1 MQRSSIRGTC
11 AEGRRLLATTAVAV
25 AGLACLVAGCR
36 EGGVDR
42 MQEKGPSRQEP
53 DDDRP
58 PGAGASGPVAGSHP
72 GASLPAKIARDE
84 ETPPAE
90 GPIVLRSVTDK
101 TGIVFR
107 HTDGSSGRLYIMET
121 VASGLATFDYDG
133 DGLIDVYFVNGAPL
147 QGTKSDTLPRN
158 RLFRN
163 LGEFRFT
170 DVTGEAGVGDTG
182 FGLGVAVGDYDND
195 GDPDLYVSNFG
206 PNAMYRNNGDGTFT
220 EVARQTGTAAG
231 DERKVGAGTCF
242 LDMDA
247 DGDLDLFVANYL
259 AFSYDMEVTHSLRGV
274 PIYPDPS
281 RFPPWPAN
289 LFRNN
294 GDGTFTDVG
303 KKSNVALSLGRG
315 MGMVCADY
323 DNDGDTDIFVNND
336 GPPGNFLFRNDGT
349 GAFEE
354 VGTLSG
360 VTYDAAGLAHGSMG
374 VDSGDFDNDGR
385 LDFYV
390 TSYQDQLATLFRNLG
405 EGFFDDVTQPTG
417 AGLGSLNYVTWGC
430 SLVDL
435 DNDGHKDVFF
445 ACGHLIDNID
455 GLDDSTSYRAPPV
468 VLHNMGSGR
477 FTNVSESCG
486 DGTRQ
491 ASVGRGAALDDLD
504 NDGRVD
510 VVINNSRRPPTVL
523 RNESETGN
531 HWIQVRLRGV
541 KSNRDGVG
549 ARVTVVAGDLRQIDE
564 VHSGRGYQS
573 HFGSRLHFGLGAH
586 DRVDRI
592 EVRWIGAGVD
602 VLEDVAA
609 DQLLTITEGGTKQAD
624 GDSP

>member
-1 MQRSSIRGTC
+1 V
-11 AEGRRLLATTAVAV
+11 AVAV
-25 AGLACLVAGCR
+25 AGLACLVAGCLD
-36 EGGVDR
+36 GGVPR
-42 MQEKGPSRQEP
+42 TPEKRPSRQQRA
-53 DDDRP
+53 DDRRPDPGP
-58 PGAGASGPVAGSHP
+58 PGLVADTHPDASAPTKTVFP
-72 GASLPAKIARDE
+72 PTKIVHE
-84 ETPPAE
+84 GESPPAE
-90 GPIVLRSVTDK
+90 GPIVLRSVTGE

-147 QGTKSDTLPRN
+147 QGTRSDTPPRN

-170 DVTGEAGVGDTG
+170 DVTEEAGVGDTG

-195 GDPDLYVSNFG
+195 GAADLYVSNFG
-206 PNAMYRNNGDGTFT
+206 PNVMYRNLGDGTFA
-220 EVARQTGTAAG
+220 EVARQAGTAAG
-231 DERKVGAGTCF
+231 DEQKVGAGTSF

-303 KKSNVALSLGRG
+303 EECNVALSLGRG

-323 DNDGDTDIFVNND
+323 DNDGDTDVFVNND

-349 GAFEE
+349 GVFEE

-390 TSYQDQLATLFRNLG
+390 TSYQGQLATLYRNLG
-405 EGFFDDVTQPTG
+405 DGFFDDVTQRTG
-417 AGLGSLNYVTWGC
+417 AGLGSLNQVTWGC

-435 DNDGHKDVFF
+435 DNDGHKDLFF

-455 GLDDSTSYRAPPV
+455 GLDDSTSYRATPV
-468 VLHNMGSGR
+468 VLRNMGNGR
-477 FTNVSESCG
+477 FTNVSASCG

-491 ASVGRGAALDDLD
+491 MSVGRGAAFDDLD

-531 HWIQVRLRGV
+531 HWIQLRLRGV
-541 KSNRDGVG
+541 ESNRDGVG
-549 ARVTVVAGDLRQIDE
+549 AHVTVVAGDLRQMDE

-573 HFGSRLHFGLGAH
+573 HFGSRLHFGLGAR

-592 EVRWIGAGVD
+592 EVRWVGGGVD
-602 VLEDVAA
+602 VLEDVPA
-609 DQLLTITEGGTKQAD
+609 DQLLTITEGGASQAG
-624 GDSP
+624 GDRP